1 VWPGGVDMIP
11 VQYGQDPPPEYER
24 RIVFVL
30 DFSYPKNVMLEMKE
44 HTRGLLVLDH
54 HKSSAA
60 DCLGLD
66 FCIFDDNESGASLA
80 YKYLESKGMIFDL
93 RLRMDRNE
101 ELTNE
106 ALVAGMKTLVDYV
119 KDRDLWNHCE
129 PQTHEINAALRSYPF
144 DLETWD
150 RFAIQLSMQPLVIYE
165 QGAAILRYK
174 KTLVAQQIRHPKTVS
189 IGGHMVPI
197 VECTTSDLISD
208 VVGELA
214 KGQPFA
220 ASWMTNADGIVVSLR
235 SETTTGLD
243 VSAIAKMFGGGG
255 HRNSAGFRVNF
266 CQVEHIDCHLLPQYL

>member
-1 VWPGGVDMIP
+1 MIP

-24 RIVFVL
+24 RIVFVV
-30 DFSYPKNVMLEMKE
+30 DFSYPAAVMKEMKE
-44 HTRGLLVLDH
+44 YAKSLLVIDH
-54 HKSSAA
+54 HKSSAK
-60 DCLGLD
+60 DCIGLD

-80 YKYLESKGMIFDL
+80 YKWLESKGMIFDM
-93 RLRMDRNE
+93 RLRSNKNE
-101 ELTNE
+101 ELTSE
-106 ALVAGMKTLVDYV
+106 ALIAGMKLLVDYT
-119 KDRDLWNHCE
+119 KDRDLWLHCE
-129 PQTHEINAALRSYPF
+129 PHTHEINAALRSHPF

-150 RFAIQLSMQPLVIYE
+150 RFAIQLSMQPLVHYE

-189 IGGHMVPI
+189 IAGHMIPI

-220 ASWMTNADGIVVSLR
+220 ASWMTNEDGVAVSLR

-255 HRNSAGFRVNF
+255 HRNSAAFRVNK
-266 CQVEHIDCHLLPQYL
+266 DLLPQFWNSVLV